1 MPRYD
6 PTVAC
11 LNTGHV
17 LVHLAMLIFPTAVL
31 ALEPAWHIPY
41 GQLLSLSLGGL
52 VAYGAGSLPA
62 GWLGD
67 RWSRHRMMTIFF
79 FGLGLALIATG
90 LVQGPVGMAI
100 GLTLIGLFASIYH
113 PVGIAMLVENRGKV
127 GRALGVNG
135 VFGNAGIA
143 GAALIT
149 GALAQ
154 AIGWRAAFVLPGA
167 LSILAGIAFLLWVRP
182 TPARAVER
190 PRAAPVPARAL
201 MWRIGF
207 VLLLSTVCDS
217 IVFNATTIA
226 MPKVF
231 AEHLAGWTHSTLE
244 VGALLSFVYLVAAM
258 AQLLVGHLIDRV
270 SLRGIFV
277 PIAALQ
283 VPFLIAASRA
293 EGQII
298 IPVALALMFL
308 MFGLIPIGDAMVA
321 RHVEE
326 SWRSRV
332 YAVSYVTSF
341 GAGPLAIPL
350 IAAFHVESGGFSG
363 LFLALAA
370 ISIGTVTAALVFPRA
385 VAATD

>member
-1 MPRYD
+1 
-6 PTVAC
+6 
-11 LNTGHV
+11 
-17 LVHLAMLIFPTAVL
+17 
-31 ALEPAWHIPY
+31 
-41 GQLLSLSLGGL
+41 
-52 VAYGAGSLPA
+52 
-62 GWLGD
+62 
-67 RWSRHRMMTIFF
+67 
-79 FGLGLALIATG
+79 
-90 LVQGPVGMAI
+90 
-100 GLTLIGLFASIYH
+100 
-113 PVGIAMLVENRGKV
+113 
-127 GRALGVNG
+127 
-135 VFGNAGIA
+135 
-143 GAALIT
+143 
-149 GALAQ
+149 
-154 AIGWRAAFVLPGA
+154 
-167 LSILAGIAFLLWVRP
+167 
-182 TPARAVER
+182 
-190 PRAAPVPARAL
+190 
-201 MWRIGF
+201 

-231 AEHLAGWTHSTLE
+231 AEHLARWTSSTFE
-244 VGALLSFVYLVAAM
+244 IGAFLSFVYLVAAM

-350 IAAFHVESGGFSG
+350 IAVFHVESGGFSG

-370 ISIGTVTAALVFPRA
+370 ISIGTLAAALVFPRA
-385 VAATD
+385 VPAAA